1 MEDLP
6 EWKTRLEKIDVQL
19 EKAGWLVKDKS
30 KVWVEVKQNMQ
41 NFFKTNA
48 CT

>member
-19 EKAGWLVKDKS
+19 EKAGWLLTRFDAL
-30 KVWVEVKQNMQ
+30 MQ
-41 NFFKTNA
+41 KTFKGELT
-48 CT
+48 

>member
-19 EKAGWLVKDKS
+19 EKAGWSIKDKS
-30 KVWVEVKQNMQ
+30 KVWVEVDTKQSD
-41 NFFKTNA
+41 FKNRN
-48 CT
+48 